1 MPIVWQGEDATIET
15 TLVPT
20 IAGPAAETCPGALLS
35 GMRAGEDAT
44 IETNQPLRQCWC
56 ASMRDSLWK

>member
-15 TLVPT
+15 KLVPT

-35 GMRAGEDAT
+35 GIRAGDDQSA
-44 IETNQPLRQCWC
+44 IETMLVRII
-56 ASMRDSLWK
+56 AELFVGSLVQ